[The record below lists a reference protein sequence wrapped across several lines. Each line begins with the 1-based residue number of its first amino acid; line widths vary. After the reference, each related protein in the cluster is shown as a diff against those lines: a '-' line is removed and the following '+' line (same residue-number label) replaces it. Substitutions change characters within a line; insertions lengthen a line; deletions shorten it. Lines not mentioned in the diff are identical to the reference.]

1 MGKTSKEKIM
11 KYISLALFLFSVQSF
26 ASFKKPEIHIYDWNG
41 IDVVYLEDNKL
52 PLYDVIFYFA
62 DGSLSDTHIK
72 GETEAMFDNLD
83 LGTRRF
89 SRNDIQDNLEFFG
102 VSYSSFVTHEYTT
115 FSFSGL
121 VKDIVP
127 TTKKICH
134 LFSDATFRA
143 SELKKEKKKYI
154 NSLQNL
160 VSSPSGLAS
169 RAFRE
174 LSLKETPFYY
184 PTEGKLRDIKKINTR
199 GLKRKLSYFNKKVKK
214 RIYLS
219 GPKSILDVKSI
230 ILKECGW
237 DIETSTV
244 VRREPLKEKK
254 ISNNGP
260 EIHLV
265 TVPQSNQAQVLIGR
279 HLLPEEY
286 TNQELMTLSSG
297 FLGGGFTSK
306 LMRAVRVKR
315 GLTYG
320 ISSFAAG
327 QKEYGRLGISSS
339 TKNETVIEMLDV
351 IKDEIEKIG
360 EGKFEKSELE
370 RARGLL
376 VGSYPFRFESK
387 SAFLGQL
394 LYLDHIERSYEDFFN
409 FQDNLKK
416 ISREEVSKNV
426 LDMFGW
432 NKQVIVILGSASL
445 KKPLS
450 KLGKVKIHSYKRF
463 L

>member
-1 MGKTSKEKIM
+1 MKIL
-11 KYISLALFLFSVQSF
+11 ILAFLLLSANSF
-26 ASFKKPEIHIYDWNG
+26 ASFKTPKIETYDWNG
-41 IDVVYLEDNKL
+41 IKVVYLEDNKL
-52 PLYDVIFYFA
+52 PLYDVLFYFS
-62 DGSLSDTHIK
+62 DGSLSDKHTK

-102 VSYSSFVTHEYTT
+102 VNYSSFVTHEYST

-121 VKDIVP
+121 VKDLIP

-134 LFSDATFRA
+134 LFADAAFPS
-143 SELKKEKKKYI
+143 SELNKEKKKYR
-154 NSLQNL
+154 NSLLNL
-160 VSSPSGLAS
+160 VSSPGSLAS

-174 LSLKETPFYY
+174 LSLKNTPYFY
-184 PTEGKLRDIKKINTR
+184 PTEGKLNDIKKINSR
-199 GLKRKLSYFNKKVKK
+199 GLKKKLDYFNTKVQK

-219 GPKSILDVKSI
+219 GPKPILGIKSI
-230 ILKECGW
+230 ISKECGW
-237 DIETSTV
+237 NVETSTV
-244 VRREPLKEKK
+244 VRNEPLKQKSTLNDK
-254 ISNNGP
+254 P
-260 EIHLV
+260 EFHLV

-279 HLLPEEY
+279 HLHPEEFE
-286 TNQELMTLSSG
+286 NQELMTLSSG

-306 LMRAVRVKR
+306 LMRAIRVKR

-339 TKNETVIEMLDV
+339 TKNETVIEMLNV
-351 IKDEIEKIG
+351 IKEEIEKIG
-360 EGKFEKSELE
+360 AGNYQDFELE

-394 LYLDHIERSYEDFFN
+394 VYLDHIGRSYDDFYN

-416 ISREEVSKNV
+416 IKPEQVSQSV
-426 LDMFGW
+426 LELFGW
-432 NKQVIVILGSASL
+432 NKQVIVILGSPSL
-445 KKPLS
+445 QKPLS
-450 KLGKVKIHSYKRF
+450 KLGKVKVHSYKRF